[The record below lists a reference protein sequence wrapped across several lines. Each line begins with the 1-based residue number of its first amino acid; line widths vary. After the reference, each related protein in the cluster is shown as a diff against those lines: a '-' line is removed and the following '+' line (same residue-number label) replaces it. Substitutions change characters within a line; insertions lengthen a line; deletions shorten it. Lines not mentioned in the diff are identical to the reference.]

1 MSKIKGLCR
10 RDGNDAQNGE
20 FLAAIRV
27 SNVASS
33 DDDIFPMMFP
43 DF

>member
-1 MSKIKGLCR
+1 MGKIKGLWR
-10 RDGNDAQNGE
+10 RAGDDAQNGE

-27 SNVASS
+27 LNGASS
-33 DDDIFPMMFP
+33 DDDRLSVIFP